1 MSSDFDSKMTTAG
14 DAIFAAFG
22 ESLTYTDSDDVE
34 TVLTGSFAPQPSD
47 TRPVT
52 DGETRIRQAIATVLI
67 SDLASPALGET
78 ITHNSEL
85 WAVEAYHR
93 VHGGT
98 AWEIRLTRSEI
109 EERSRQAYRLR
120 R

>member
-1 MSSDFDSKMTTAG
+1 MSSDFDNKMADG
-14 DAIFAAFG
+14 AEKIFDAFG
-22 ESLTYTDSDDVE
+22 ETLTYTDAAAVE
-34 TVLTGSFAPQPSD
+34 TELTGSFAEQPGD
-47 TRPVT
+47 TRPVS
-52 DGETRIRQAIATVLI
+52 DGETRIRQAVATVRV

-78 ITHNSEL
+78 ITHAGEA
-85 WAVEAYHR
+85 WAVEAFHH

-98 AWEIRLTRSEI
+98 AWEIRLTRSET